1 MDEDISSKVNIA
13 FTCLTCLTPVILD
26 ESYRNMD
33 DYAKKGLNLP
43 IYDKNKDYLMPQF
56 RLTDSGFTLI
66 SNGKENQSLG
76 TTLKARANLF
86 DSLQSNSEIDHPLCD
101 ECTDTM
107 HELMCQQI
115 KVAEGEWN
123 DYNNYLQ
130 KLEQTDNSP
139 AIEQLKKELNDLEM
153 EEKRL
158 IDELEKIKQEEV
170 SVKETYKVEKE
181 ENEKLLVD
189 EEKYRKEYSK
199 TRREL
204 MHSEDEYHSLKC
216 QVAYAN
222 DELKKLKQTNV
233 FNMTFH
239 IWHSGHF
246 GTINTF
252 RLGRLPSAPVDWSEI
267 NAAWGQT
274 ALLLSALARKVNLT
288 FERYRLVPYGNH
300 SYIEV
305 LENGKELP
313 LYGTGGFRF
322 FWDTK
327 FDAAMVAFLDCL
339 AQFKD
344 EVEKGDKDFC
354 LPYRI
359 DKGKIEDTSTGSS
372 YSIKIQF
379 NSEEQWTKA
388 LKFLL
393 TNLKWGLAW
402 VSSQFTDEPI
412 TLSDLSESAVSA
424 SNI

>member
-1 MDEDISSKVNIA
+1 MIS
-13 FTCLTCLTPVILD
+13 FCFPPVV
-26 ESYRNMD
+26 
-33 DYAKKGLNLP
+33 P
-43 IYDKNKDYLMPQF
+43 IYANADVEIDSQATSMDHLVPPF
-56 RLTDSGFTLI
+56 RLTDSGTGTNGFMLI
-66 SNGKENQSLG
+66 SDGKENQSLG

-86 DSLQSNSEIDHPLCD
+86 DFLSSNSEIDHPLCD
-101 ECTDTM
+101 ECTDTLL
-107 HELMCQQI
+107 ELMDHQL
-115 KVAEGEWN
+115 KLAENEWN

-130 KLEQTDNSP
+130 KLEQTDDTPN
-139 AIEQLKKELNDLEM
+139 IEQLEKELSDLEM

-158 IDELEKIKQEEV
+158 IDELAKLKREED
-170 SVKETYKVEKE
+170 SVKETMKAQEEEKE
-181 ENEKLLVD
+181 RLNID

-199 TRREL
+199 YRRDL
-204 MHSEDEYHSLKC
+204 MLSEDEFHSLEC
-216 QVAYAN
+216 QISYAN
-222 DELKKLKQTNV
+222 EELEKLKRTNV

-252 RLGRLPSAPVDWSEI
+252 RLGRLPSAQVDWSEI

-339 AQFKD
+339 AQFK
-344 EVEKGDKDFC
+344 EQVEKGDKDFC

-372 YSIKIQF
+372 YSIK
-379 NSEEQWTKA
+379 
-388 LKFLL
+388 
-393 TNLKWGLAW
+393 
-402 VSSQFTDEPI
+402 
-412 TLSDLSESAVSA
+412 
-424 SNI
+424 